1 MDQSQKAISHASATA
16 NQKRPVILLLNK
28 LFHDEYLEC
37 SNLIA
42 ALEML
47 RQSCDPAIEQAAGSL
62 AAVLTALNARKAMSE
77 KVSPYYYELR
87 DALEAR

>member
-1 MDQSQKAISHASATA
+1 MDQSQKAGSHASATA
-16 NQKRPVILLLNK
+16 DQKRPVILLLNK

-47 RQSCDPAIEQAAGSL
+47 RQSGDPAIYQAPGAL
-62 AAVLTALNARKAMSE
+62 AAVLTALKTRKVISE
-77 KVSPYYYELR
+77 KLSPYYYELR
-87 DALEAR
+87 EALEAP